1 MPFVDF
7 TGIRT
12 GGSLGLS
19 LVLALIECRRY
30 GVVVPWC
37 MYWLVSREERMSRL
51 RLIAMVA
58 LVVVGLG
65 LLVIGPMDDRS
76 INWVN
81 VVLAVACIAG
91 AIYLRPRKTE

>member
-1 MPFVDF
+1 MQALWCRSTLVH
-7 TGIRT
+7 
-12 GGSLGLS
+12 
-19 LVLALIECRRY
+19 VLARKP
-30 GVVVPWC
+30 G
-37 MYWLVSREERMSRL
+37 EERMSRL

-81 VVLAVACIAG
+81 VVLAVVCIAG

>member
-1 MPFVDF
+1 
-7 TGIRT
+7 
-12 GGSLGLS
+12 
-19 LVLALIECRRY
+19 
-30 GVVVPWC
+30 
-37 MYWLVSREERMSRL
+37 MSRL